1 MTHEYDLSE
10 IEPRIEDITPVTMR
24 CEYELP
30 WERQSNQTACGT
42 TIQYNAGDLNWRIV
56 IEGFITIPQLT
67 ELDQLRNQRSI
78 EVLTAEWGVINVQP
92 DNLIV
97 TRADEEEVGE
107 IDGEVG
113 PLLSFQLQT
122 KQEDEDPPV
131 TFVQDESIQ
140 QS

>member
-10 IEPRIEDITPVTMR
+10 IEPRIEDIMPVTMR